1 MKSILGILFVLI
13 LSLSSCTNVE
23 EELKAD
29 IHRIHDVET
38 MPKMGYMNKL
48 KNNLDTL
55 SSMDTESISRL
66 QLQLENADDSM
77 MDWMVQFNWPSK
89 KMPKKRRISY
99 YKDEIEKLNEMKTTM
114 YSAISDAEKALG
126 IPTTVTVD
134 AP

>member
-1 MKSILGILFVLI
+1 MKSILGILFILI

-23 EELKAD
+23 DQLKED

-55 SSMDTESISRL
+55 SSMAPKAITKL
-66 QLQLENADDSM
+66 QQQLDDADDAM

-89 KMPKKRRISY
+89 ETPENRRISY
-99 YKDEIEKLNEMKTTM
+99 YKDEIEKLNDMKTTM

-134 AP
+134 AQ